1 MAVEQ
6 GKLKT
11 PEENYEDA
19 ALELALYRML
29 RHEHE
34 MVKANSSE
42 DDEKETQRIAAES
55 TPRIFALIE
64 RRTKRREGNS
74 FKRQSA
80 RFLKAVACVV
90 LVANMGL
97 TIATATSAP
106 VRAKVMDFL
115 TEINASYMS
124 MGFREPNWKSTCQKT
139 GREAIIRPS
148 CRKAICYSSQ
158 NRIKGKTRLSIQ
170 MYRVKLCASQNAI
183 SQ

>member
-74 FKRQSA
+74 FK
-80 RFLKAVACVV
+80 
-90 LVANMGL
+90 
-97 TIATATSAP
+97 
-106 VRAKVMDFL
+106 
-115 TEINASYMS
+115 
-124 MGFREPNWKSTCQKT
+124 
-139 GREAIIRPS
+139 S
-148 CRKAICYSSQ
+148 CRLRRVGCEYGADYCHRNQRPGSC
-158 NRIKGKTRLSIQ
+158 KGDGLFD
-170 MYRVKLCASQNAI
+170 
-183 SQ
+183 